1 MVLAHT
7 SSNQSR
13 AVLAAALSM
22 LLCGCGDI
30 LTEAPPAG
38 DDFESPF
45 DGLSF
50 ALNASFLRGDENFER
65 VFRVEDGLGPIFNN
79 NACGSCHPGDGRAT
93 SDEVFLRISRGHD
106 LAEDVGGP
114 QLQTRSIPGVPAE
127 ALPSGVD
134 ASPRMAPP
142 VFGVGLIEA
151 IPVETIVAHADEGD
165 ADGDGI
171 SGRPNWVES
180 PDFIPAREIGGGP
193 GMQLGRFGRKASV
206 STLLLQV
213 TAAYHQDMGITSDF
227 MPVENPNPQH
237 GGTAIGDTV
246 PDPEIPASTVLD
258 TTMYVRLLMPPAR
271 GPSTV
276 ETTRGEVLFE
286 MIGCATCHV
295 PVMTT
300 GDSPVAQLRNVDAHL
315 YSDMLLHDMGPEL
328 ADNRPD
334 GDASGTEWKTAPLWG
349 TRLVADFTNGV
360 AHYMHDG
367 RTTDLGEAISLHG
380 GEAAGVRQRF
390 GELPSAD
397 RDALLAFVLSL

>member
-1 MVLAHT
+1 MMLAR
-7 SSNQSR
+7 SSPNRSR
-13 AVLAAALSM
+13 ALFAVSLAA

-30 LTEAPPAG
+30 LTETPPAG

-45 DGLSF
+45 DGLPF
-50 ALNASFLRGDENFER
+50 AFNASFLRGDENFER

-79 NACGSCHPGDGRAT
+79 NACASCHPGDGRAT

-114 QLQTRSIPGVPAE
+114 QLQTRAIPGVPAE
-127 ALPSGVD
+127 VLPPGVD

-151 IPVETIVAHADEGD
+151 IPVETILENADEGD

-171 SGRPNWVES
+171 SGRPNWVEA
-180 PDFIPAREIGGGP
+180 PDFVPDHELGGGP

-206 STLLLQV
+206 STLLQQV
-213 TAAYHQDMGITSDF
+213 TAAYHQDMGVTSDF
-227 MPVENPNPQH
+227 IAVENSNAQH

-246 PDPEIPASTVLD
+246 ADPEIPASTVLD

-271 GPSTV
+271 GPATV
-276 ETTRGEVLFE
+276 ETTRGEVIFE
-286 MIGCATCHV
+286 TIGCAACHV

-300 GDSPVAQLRNVDAHL
+300 GDGPVPQLRGVEAHL

-349 TRLVADFTNGV
+349 TRLVADFTAGV

-367 RTTDLGEAISLHG
+367 RTTDLGEAVELHG
-380 GEAAGVRQRF
+380 GEAAGVREEYRA
-390 GELPSAD
+390 LSSPD
-397 RDALLAFVLSL
+397 RQALLAFVRSL